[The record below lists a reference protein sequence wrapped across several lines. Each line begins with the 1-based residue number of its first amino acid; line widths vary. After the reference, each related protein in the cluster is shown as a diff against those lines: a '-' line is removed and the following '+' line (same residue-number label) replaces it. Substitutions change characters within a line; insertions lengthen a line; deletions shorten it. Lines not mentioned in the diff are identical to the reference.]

1 MSVYSD
7 EDLKKLQEIELGMMK
22 VVDQFCREND
32 IPYFLE
38 GGTAIGA
45 VRHAGFIPWDDDI
58 DIGII
63 GSDYDRFIELF
74 EANPP
79 DGYSIHTRTNTENY
93 PYMFAKVYCDGTR
106 FLAQESIDAGLD
118 SCIYLDVF
126 RHDFVSPTLSE
137 PAVNKG
143 IARAMFWQRVLYLY
157 YTPNPAIQ
165 PTASFRSAKALVSK
179 FAHKAVRI
187 LFKPDSIAKRY
198 EVQLQRLANGGSEK
212 ESQLTAGGQDGVAI
226 PARFL
231 WPCDSVLEFEGE
243 SFSGPHDVDG
253 YLACLYGDYMCLP
266 PKEKRKTHAPVVL
279 DFGERQ
285 PRS

>member
-1 MSVYSD
+1 LSVYSD
-7 EDLKKLQEIELGMMK
+7 EDLSKLQKIELEMMR
-22 VVDQFCREND
+22 VVDRFCKEND

-63 GSDYDRFIELF
+63 GSDYDRFIKLF

-79 DGYSIHTRTNTENY
+79 DGYSIHTRANTENY
-93 PYMFAKVYCDGTR
+93 PYMFAKVYCDGTK

-126 RHDFVSPTLSE
+126 RHDFVSPSLSE
-137 PAVNKG
+137 TEVNKG
-143 IARAMFWQRVLYLY
+143 IARAMFWQRMLYLY

-165 PTASFRSAKALVSK
+165 PTASLRSAKAVVSK
-179 FAHKAVRI
+179 AAHKIVRS
-187 LFKPDSIAKRY
+187 LFDPTGLAERY
-198 EVQLQRLANGGSEK
+198 EAHLRRLAAGGSK
-212 ESQLTAGGQDGVAI
+212 EESKLTAGGQDGVAI
-226 PARFL
+226 PAGYL
-231 WPCDSVLEFEGE
+231 YPCDSVLAFEGE

-253 YLACLYGDYMCLP
+253 YLACLYGDYMSLP
-266 PKEKRKTHAPVVL
+266 PEEKRKTHAPVVL
-279 DFGERQ
+279 DFGNRQ
-285 PRS
+285 PGH